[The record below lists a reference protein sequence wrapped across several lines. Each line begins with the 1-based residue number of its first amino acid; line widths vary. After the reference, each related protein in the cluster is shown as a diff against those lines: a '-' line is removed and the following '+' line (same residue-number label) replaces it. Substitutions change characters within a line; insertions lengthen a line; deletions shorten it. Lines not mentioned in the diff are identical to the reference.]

1 MTRFPKFAG
10 TRAALAGAVL
20 AFALALI
27 FYRAEIHAVVMR
39 AIGGFREA
47 GAFPFFSAM
56 AILPA
61 AGFPLS
67 AFVVAAGPLFGPAL
81 GAWHVVAYAMLAVA
95 FNVTL
100 SYWIAARALRP
111 FAARLA
117 DRAGYRIPEIQAE
130 RAWKITLLIR
140 IIPGLPFFLQ
150 SFLLGVARVSFGS
163 YLAIS
168 LLVQFV
174 YLVSSVL
181 FGTALLIGDRKA
193 MAGAGALFILICVV
207 LHTLRKSQSSPP
219 RQQAKTAAP

>member
-1 MTRFPKFAG
+1 MRRFSKFAG
-10 TRAALAGAVL
+10 TRAALGGAVL
-20 AFALALI
+20 VFTLALL
-27 FYRAEIHAVVMR
+27 FYRAEVHAAVMR
-39 AIGGFREA
+39 GIGVFQEA
-47 GAFPFFSAM
+47 GAFPFFTAM
-56 AILPA
+56 AVLPA

-67 AFVVAAGPLFGPAL
+67 AFVVAAGPLFGPTL
-81 GAWHVVAYAMLAVA
+81 GPWHVVACAMLAVA

-111 FAARLA
+111 FAAGLA
-117 DRAGYRIPEIQAE
+117 NRAGYRIPEIQAE

-168 LLVQFV
+168 LLVQLV
-174 YLVSSVL
+174 YLVCSVL
-181 FGTALLIGDRKA
+181 FGTALLIGDHKA

-207 LHTLRKSQSSPP
+207 LHLLRKSQSPPP
-219 RQQAKTAAP
+219 RQRTRTAAP